1 MGTMSDEGFEG
12 VEGDPEF
19 LPEDVLAVIGL
30 LGLHALDRL
39 DPADAERVR
48 LAARRSELVALL
60 LAEARQAARAL
71 PEADVAEVLAPPAT
85 PPADLG
91 ERVVARVR
99 RHRRARRR
107 QAVTGAAAALVLGAG
122 LFLAGRGTAPVPP
135 PPPREALVFGVER
148 GVDVLDADLINHTW
162 GTELELL
169 VTDVVPGGVYR
180 VEFVALDGRAVEAGS
195 FLGVDERPVDCRM
208 NAAILRDDVAALR
221 VLDPDGATVLESDL
235 G

>member
-71 PEADVAEVLAPPAT
+71 PEADVAEILAPSQQ

-122 LFLAGRGTAPVPP
+122 LFLAGRETAPVPP
-135 PPPREALVFGVER
+135 PPPREALVFSVER

-208 NAAILRDDVAALR
+208 NAAILRDDVAAMR
-221 VLDPDGATVLESDL
+221 VVGPDGVAVLVSDL

>member
-1 MGTMSDEGFEG
+1 MSDEGFEG

-135 PPPREALVFGVER
+135 PPPREALVFSVER
-148 GVDVLDADLINHTW
+148 GVDVLEGDLINHTW
-162 GTELELL
+162 GVELELL

-208 NAAILRDDVAALR
+208 NAAILRDDVAAMR
-221 VLDPDGATVLESDL
+221 VFGPDGATVLESDL